1 MRIKAA
7 HQTRAHYPAA
17 LAILLGGV
25 VAAPA
30 AAESPPKPEPTL
42 TELKHMV
49 EEQSRRLNALRQQMQ
64 QEEARLDDMRR
75 EIGMD
80 RLGTLRA
87 TGPGDTTASPPQTV
101 GQRPQTKQGT
111 ESAPVAQIFDQPGI
125 LTPPG
130 TIILE
135 PSLQYSYASTN
146 RVALVGYTV
155 IPALTIGLIDVRE
168 VKRNTW
174 TAALTAR
181 TGLTNRLELEAKI
194 PWVYRSDE
202 SISRPVAT
210 PASSDQVFNTTGSHL
225 GDLEFTAR
233 YQLNQAEPN
242 EPIYVAS
249 LRFKTRAGSD
259 QFDTTVLR
267 IPGFSGLGLL
277 RDLPTGSGFYSLQP
291 GVTFLFP
298 SDPVVFFGGVN
309 YQYSFKRS
317 DLKLREDDGAGNV
330 TVTRLDSVQP
340 GGVFGFNF
348 GMGLA
353 LNDRSSFSVGYDHAS
368 VGRTRINGREDPL
381 GVRVQLG
388 TLMFGYAYRLS
399 ADRSLN
405 VSLGVGV
412 TRDTPDLT
420 LTLRMPITL

>member
-1 MRIKAA
+1 MKKRKPRSRQTCCSAA
-7 HQTRAHYPAA
+7 LITALGCAPTLPALAADTAPEAGPSYGELKQMLIEQTR
-17 LAILLGGV
+17 
-25 VAAPA
+25 
-30 AAESPPKPEPTL
+30 
-42 TELKHMV
+42 
-49 EEQSRRLNALRQQMQ
+49 RLDALRQQMQ
-64 QEEARLDDMRR
+64 QEEARLNEMRR
-75 EIGMD
+75 EVGLE

-87 TGPGDTTASPPQTV
+87 TGPGDQAANTPQPV
-101 GQRPQTKQGT
+101 GQRPPETQRS
-111 ESAPVAQIFDQPGI
+111 ESPPVAQIFDQPGI

-130 TIILE
+130 TLILE

-181 TGLTNRLELEAKI
+181 TGLTNRLEVEAKL
-194 PWVYRSDE
+194 PWVYRSDD
-202 SISRPVAT
+202 SIRRPLAS
-210 PASSDQVFNTTGSHL
+210 ASSNDQVFNSDGSKI
-225 GDLEFTAR
+225 GDVEFTAR
-233 YQLNQAEPN
+233 YQLNPGGPM

-249 LRFKTRAGSD
+249 LRFKTRTGSD
-259 QFDTTVLR
+259 QFDTTSIRVV
-267 IPGFSGLGLL
+267 PGFSAYQKE
-277 RDLPTGSGFYSLQP
+277 LPTGSGFYSLQP

-298 SDPVVFFGGVN
+298 SDPVVFFGGIN

-317 DLKLREDDGAGNV
+317 DLTLAEDDGTGNV
-330 TVTRLDSVQP
+330 SFVKVDSVQP
-340 GGVFGFNF
+340 GGVLGFNF

-368 VGRTRINGREDPL
+368 VGRTRINGDPDPL
-381 GVRVQLG
+381 GVRIQLG
-388 TLMFGYAYRLS
+388 TLMFGYAYRFS
-399 ADRSLN
+399 PVRSLN

-420 LTLRMPITL
+420 LTVRLPMTL